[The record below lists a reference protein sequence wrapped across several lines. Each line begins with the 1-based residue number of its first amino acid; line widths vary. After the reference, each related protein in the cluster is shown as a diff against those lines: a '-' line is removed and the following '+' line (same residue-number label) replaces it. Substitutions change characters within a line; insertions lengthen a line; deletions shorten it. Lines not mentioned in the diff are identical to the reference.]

1 MKRVFWEDELPGWCS
16 GGNVGITGRI
26 KIAGEQLYT
35 LRFQTHLTTPIIVLA
50 LLASLVA
57 APVIILADGP
67 VGEDPKVGSGK
78 TDSKIGP
85 LLQGALR
92 GPEGTPGPGLKPEPQ
107 RQALGVGPDLG
118 GGKGAETQGS
128 EGFAASRTEDILGL
142 LEDDPKLGGLEE
154 TAPEEPVRFDPSGA
168 VQVYVHTTVTGEGE
182 RAALEESGVGIELFD
197 EEEGIVQ
204 GWMPLSSLESVAGL
218 EFVRRISAPDYAVPR
233 TGTVNSQGDRISRAG
248 VLRGISGLS
257 GAGVKVGV
265 ISDGVDSRADAVAT
279 GDLPGELDIDPERSG
294 TGDEGT
300 ALLEIVHDLAPG
312 ARLAFSGPGTSL
324 EMVESIRWLADEAFG
339 GTGSDIIVDDL
350 GFFAEPYFEDGIVAR
365 AAQEAAAGGAVFVS
379 SAGNS
384 AKWHYDGIF
393 AAGTGNYSAYHDFA
407 AGGGDT
413 ALGITVRKGASVII
427 LQWNDQFG
435 NSGND
440 YDLYVC
446 HRGFQPTPYNTNNGI
461 CLVSGGPQ
469 DGDDDPIEGVFIPLT
484 DPNDQRT
491 FAMDVFIHAYDN
503 TANTGGRLKLFVLR
517 GSVNEHGG
525 AEGSIFGHPGVPDVI
540 AVGAVDASDPLND
553 DIESFSSQGP
563 AQVYFPT
570 EVSRAKPDVVS
581 IDGVAITGAGGF
593 SNPFFGT
600 SAASPHVAGI
610 AALLLEADRKVHPG
624 SHRQAAAKRI
634 SQHLKD
640 TAVDLGDADF
650 DNVFGAGRA
659 DALAAVAATGLL
671 GAYTLTVNSTG
682 DGGDSDT
689 SDGVCDDGSGSCTL
703 RAAIEEANAKGGA
716 IIEFGIGG
724 MSPYTIQPGSALPE
738 VSEAVVIDGK
748 SQIEIDGTNAGVGAT
763 GLTLSGPSG
772 EVRGLAINRFGGD
785 GVVIQ
790 TAGSKILADN
800 LIGTDVTG
808 TLDLGNGGAGV
819 SITGSTGNALLGN
832 IISGNASH
840 GISISGTSA
849 GNSMI
854 AGNFIGTDATGAV
867 DLGNEGA
874 GVNIAGS
881 PNIQVAG
888 NIISGNAS
896 HGVGIS
902 GVGAADSE
910 VVGNLIGADAT
921 GPVDLGNDG
930 AGISISGASAGYV
943 VGNLV
948 HGNGTVG
955 VTVSGAGATGNII
968 GLNTITENDSH
979 GIQLDGA
986 GASGSL
992 VRLNIIGTDQGGTT
1006 DLGNG
1011 GSGVH
1016 IGGGASGNLVD
1027 KNTIA
1032 FSGGDGVTIVA
1043 AATVQN
1049 SVWENAIYS
1058 NTGLGIDLGDDG
1070 VTGNDSRDI
1079 DSGPNNLQNFPT
1091 LSAAAA
1097 NGSQI
1102 GVHGSLN
1109 SEAST
1114 VYIVDFYSN
1123 SACDA
1128 SGYSEGQVW
1137 LGYSVV
1143 QTDGNGDANIS
1154 GYFAA
1159 TGQAGRYITA
1169 TATENYTLNGST
1181 SEFSTCVQASTL
1193 PDLELPEGIEV
1204 YEGGT
1209 ATYGVKLSEQPAG
1222 AVTVFLVSSTT
1233 SVATVAPV
1241 PPSGLVF
1248 LGTNWNSPQTV
1259 TVTGVGDDD
1268 TSDGSTSILHWAVN
1282 EGKDYFLGVVGV
1294 EVHDDDL
1301 PTLSLSPAVVTVTE
1315 GGSTTY
1321 TMTLAE
1327 EPTADVTVTF
1337 DTVSGDATAVGLS
1350 SSEHD
1355 FTTSNWNT
1363 GHTVTV
1369 NGVDDDDAVDQSLVL
1384 FHRAT
1389 IGGKAHTLGRLPII
1403 VEDDEDLPALTLSP
1417 DSVSVAEGGTA
1428 TYTAAL
1434 AAAPTGEVTVY
1445 LESLDPGAASV
1456 ASDSITFTTSDWAGT
1471 EVTVTGVVDDDGLGE
1486 EAAIVHIVTIGG
1498 YSHLL
1503 GTVTVNVSDTDTA
1516 PYFVEGGTTTR
1527 SVPENATAGTD
1538 VGAPV
1543 TALDPDG
1550 GGLTYS
1556 LGSAG
1561 DEGHFDVDASS
1572 GHLSVAEGATLDFEA
1587 PGDADSDNKYEVTVS
1602 VTDSG
1607 GETDSIGVTVSVE
1620 DDLDGG
1626 LNKALPPERPT
1637 GFQSAV
1643 ENGDPNSKVSLAWDA
1658 PDSEE
1663 EPEIT
1668 DYDVRYRASGKT
1680 GWTEIDYTPIGSSGV
1695 ILEDLEVGTTY
1706 QTQVRAVNGKGP
1718 GGWSRTRWGVTGTAA
1733 NDPPFFGEG
1742 EAVSR
1747 SIEENS
1753 GTGAN
1758 VGEPVG
1764 ASDAESDVLTYSLSS
1779 LGTDHDS
1786 FVVDSTGQIRVAEN
1800 AALDFEAQN
1809 LYTVTLSVHDGTDGD
1824 GIVDTTIDETIE
1836 VTITVTNAE
1845 ELGTVALSS
1854 AQPQVGTGLTATLS
1868 DPDEGVTDEIWVW
1881 ASSADGSTG
1890 WAEISGAVSEIYTP
1904 VAGNIGNYLRVTVS
1918 YDDGEGMGK
1927 SASAVSVNAVR
1938 DIPPVNT
1945 APEFPSDE
1953 TGLRSIAE
1961 NAEAG
1966 AEVGD
1971 PVTATDADDGDTL
1984 TYNLSGTDSAFF
1996 AIGSADGQVRVAAG
2010 VSLDFE
2016 SPADSGG
2023 GNDYEVTVTATDTS
2037 NATDTVDVTIT
2048 VTDVDEP
2055 PDLSGP
2061 DSPTHPENSG
2071 AAVGAYTAAD
2081 PEGLGISWSVE
2092 GDDGGD
2098 FSIGGGVLRFKTPPD
2113 FEGPADAN
2121 GDNVYQVTVGA
2132 EDPAGNGAALAVSV
2146 EVTDV
2151 SDTVEPP
2158 KGGGGSGGGGGV
2170 GGAPPPTPLP
2180 NSAPVFSGGA
2190 SAVFSVP
2197 ENTPAGENVGTS
2209 LGAQDADGDALT
2221 YTLSGAD
2228 AGAFAV
2234 DAASGQLRTGS
2245 PLDYEAK
2252 SSYTVIVAV
2261 SDGRGGRDSI
2271 VVTIVVTDVDE
2282 TVAPMLVPAPIDNP
2296 LTQVVETVEPQT
2308 ETVVVTE
2315 QRTAI
2320 VTFPAGSRETAYQV
2334 RVDSSIG
2341 NCAANAPGGDLQ
2353 GCLTVDIFDSQGNRE
2368 RGVVLDQPATL
2379 QITLDAEELGG
2390 AEVVLAAH
2398 ERGGVRVY
2406 TREEGGAQWREVPF
2420 TMEPSSKGDITIT
2433 VTGVTSF
2440 SEFAVETDPVVFAQV
2455 EQPDGPETAPTPVAP
2470 SPPEP
2475 IPEPRQGPEPETPA
2489 QPVPIN
2495 GATARAQQPVVVP
2508 IPEGARAPVPETPPL
2523 AAVEEP
2529 DSELFSVATPAP
2541 AVEGPDSEPLSVATP
2556 AAAAG
2561 PAAGPVENAAEE
2573 GGPAEVGGFPAGG
2586 YVLLAAGAGAVVLL
2600 GIWALVRR
2608 RKGAA

>member
-1 MKRVFWEDELPGWCS
+1 M
-16 GGNVGITGRI
+16 T
-26 KIAGEQLYT
+26 
-35 LRFQTHLTTPIIVLA
+35 
-50 LLASLVA
+50 
-57 APVIILADGP
+57 
-67 VGEDPKVGSGK
+67 
-78 TDSKIGP
+78 
-85 LLQGALR
+85 
-92 GPEGTPGPGLKPEPQ
+92 
-107 RQALGVGPDLG
+107 
-118 GGKGAETQGS
+118 
-128 EGFAASRTEDILGL
+128 
-142 LEDDPKLGGLEE
+142 
-154 TAPEEPVRFDPSGA
+154 
-168 VQVYVHTTVTGEGE
+168 
-182 RAALEESGVGIELFD
+182 
-197 EEEGIVQ
+197 
-204 GWMPLSSLESVAGL
+204 
-218 EFVRRISAPDYAVPR
+218 R
-233 TGTVNSQGDRISRAG
+233 TGLG
-248 VLRGISGLS
+248 
-257 GAGVKVGV
+257 K
-265 ISDGVDSRADAVAT
+265 
-279 GDLPGELDIDPERSG
+279 
-294 TGDEGT
+294 GDEGT

-324 EMVESIRWLADEAFG
+324 EMVESIRYLADGAFG

-350 GFFAEPYFEDGIVAR
+350 GFFGEPYFEDGIVAR

-393 AAGTGNYSAYHDFA
+393 AAGTGDSSTYHDFA

-413 ALGITVRKGASVII
+413 ALGITVREGWSVII
-427 LQWNDQFG
+427 LQWNDEFG
-435 NSGND
+435 KSGND

-446 HRGFQPTPYNTNNGI
+446 HRGFQPTTYNTNNGF

-469 DGDDDPIEGVFIPLT
+469 DGNDDPIEGVFVPAA
-484 DPNDQRT
+484 DPNDPQT
-491 FAMDVFIHAYDN
+491 LAMDVFIHAYNNDD
-503 TANTGGRLKLFVLR
+503 NTGGRLKLFVLR

-525 AEGSIFGHPGVPDVI
+525 PVGSIFGHPAVPGVI

-563 AQVYFPT
+563 ARVYFPA
-570 EVSRAKPDVVS
+570 EVSRAKPDIVS
-581 IDGVAITGAGGF
+581 IDGVAITGAGNF

-600 SAASPHVAGI
+600 SASSPHVAGI

-640 TAVDLGDADF
+640 TAVDLGDTGF

-659 DALAAVAATGLL
+659 DALAAVAVTGLL
-671 GAYTLTVNSTG
+671 EAHTLTVDSTG
-682 DGGDSDT
+682 DGADSNT
-689 SDGVCDDGSGSCTL
+689 GDGVCDDGSGVCTL

-716 IIEFGIGG
+716 IIEFGISGT
-724 MSPYTIQPGSALPE
+724 SPYTIQPNPALPGI
-738 VSEAVVIDGK
+738 SGTVVIDGK

-772 EVRGLAINRFGGD
+772 EVRGLAINRFKGD

-808 TLDLGNGGAGV
+808 ASDQGNGGAGV
-819 SITGSTGNALLGN
+819 SITVSAGNALLGN
-832 IISGNASH
+832 VISGNASH
-840 GISISGTSA
+840 GVSISGGLA
-849 GNSMI
+849 GDSMI
-854 AGNFIGTDATGAV
+854 AGNFIGTDATGAA

-881 PNIQVAG
+881 PNIQVAE
-888 NIISGNAS
+888 NIISGNTS

-902 GVGAADSE
+902 GVGAANSE

-921 GPVDLGNDG
+921 GAVDLGNGG
-930 AGISISGASAGYV
+930 AGVNIAGSPNIQVAENIISG
-943 VGNLV
+943 
-948 HGNGTVG
+948 
-955 VTVSGAGATGNII
+955 
-968 GLNTITENDSH
+968 NTSH
-979 GIQLDGA
+979 GIGISGVGA
-986 GASGSL
+986 AGSL
-992 VRLNIIGTDQGGTT
+992 VRLNTIGTDQGGTT

-1016 IGGGASGNLVD
+1016 IGGGAYRNLVD

-1498 YSHLL
+1498 YTHLL

-1527 SVPENATAGTD
+1527 FVLENATAGTD

-1543 TALDPDG
+1543 TALDPGG

-1556 LGSAG
+1556 LGGTA
-1561 DEGHFDVDASS
+1561 DEGHFEVDANS
-1572 GHLSVAEGATLDFEA
+1572 GHLSVAEGATLDFEV
-1587 PGDADSDNKYEVTVS
+1587 PGDADSDNNYEVTFS

-1607 GETDSIGVTVSVE
+1607 GETDSIGVTISVVDE
-1620 DDLDGG
+1620 SEE
-1626 LNKALPPERPT
+1626 AVPPEPPPERPT
-1637 GFQSAV
+1637 GFQTAV
-1643 ENGDPNSKVSLAWDA
+1643 EEGDPNSKLSLSWGA
-1658 PDSEE
+1658 PNNGEGL
-1663 EPEIT
+1663 EIT
-1668 DYDVRYRASGKT
+1668 DYDVRYRASGET
-1680 GWTEIDYTPIGSSGV
+1680 GWTEIDYTPIGSGGV
-1695 ILEDLEVGTTY
+1695 ILEDLEEGTTY
-1706 QTQVRAVNGKGP
+1706 QTQVRAVNVKGP
-1718 GGWSRTRWGVTGTAA
+1718 GGWSRTRWGVTGTSA

-1747 SIEENS
+1747 SIEENAEA
-1753 GTGAN
+1753 GAT

-1764 ASDAESDVLTYSLSS
+1764 ASDAEGDVLTYSLSIG
-1779 LGTDHDS
+1779 GTGHDS
-1786 FVVDSTGQIRVAEN
+1786 FEVDSGGQIKVADG
-1800 AALDFEAQN
+1800 AALDFEVPSS
-1809 LYTVTLSVHDGTDGD
+1809 YTVALSVQDGKDGEGD
-1824 GIVDTTIDETIE
+1824 ADTTVDETLE
-1836 VTITVTNAE
+1836 VTIAVTNVE

-1854 AQPQVGTGLTATLS
+1854 AQPQVVTGLTATLS
-1868 DPDEGVTDEIWVW
+1868 DPDGGVTGESWVW
-1881 ASSADGSTG
+1881 ASSGSADGSTG
-1890 WAEISGAVSEIYTP
+1890 WADITGAVSEIYTP
-1904 VAGNIGNYLRVTVS
+1904 VAGDIGNYLRVTVS

-1927 SASAVSVNAVR
+1927 SASAVSDQAVR
-1938 DIPPVNT
+1938 DIPPPNT
-1945 APEFPSDE
+1945 APAFPSDQ
-1953 TGLRSIAE
+1953 TVLRSIAE
-1961 NAEAG
+1961 NTGAG
-1966 AEVGD
+1966 AYVGD
-1971 PVTATDADDGDTL
+1971 PVEATDANDGDTL
-1984 TYNLSGTDSAFF
+1984 AYSLAGADSAFF
-1996 AIGSADGQVRVAAG
+1996 VIRGSDGQIRVATGA
-2010 VSLDFE
+2010 SLDFE
-2016 SPADSGG
+2016 NPGDSGG

-2037 NATDTVDVTIT
+2037 NATDTVEVTIT
-2048 VTDVDEP
+2048 VNDVDEP
-2055 PDLSGP
+2055 PTISGA
-2061 DSPTHPENSG
+2061 DSRTHPENSG
-2071 AAVGAYTAAD
+2071 EAVGTYTAAD
-2081 PEGLGISWSVE
+2081 PEGLGISWSVA

-2121 GDNVYQVTVGA
+2121 GDNVYQVTVTA
-2132 EDPAGNGAALAVSV
+2132 ADPAGNTGGLSVAVR
-2146 EVTDV
+2146 VTNV
-2151 SDTVEPP
+2151 SETS
-2158 KGGGGSGGGGGV
+2158 GGGGSGGGS
-2170 GGAPPPTPLP
+2170 GAPPPTPLP
-2180 NSAPVFSGGA
+2180 NSAPVFSGGE
-2190 SAVFSVP
+2190 SAVISVP
-2197 ENTPAGENVGTS
+2197 ENTPAGENIGTP

-2221 YTLSGAD
+2221 YSLSGAD

-2282 TVAPMLVPAPIDNP
+2282 TVAPMLVPEPVPIDNP

-2320 VTFPAGSRETAYQV
+2320 VTFPAGSRETAYRV
-2334 RVDSSIG
+2334 RVDSGIG

-2353 GCLTVDIFDSQGNRE
+2353 GCLTVELFDSQGNRE

-2398 ERGGVRVY
+2398 EQGGVRVY
-2406 TREEGGAQWREVPF
+2406 TRKEKGGEWRELPF
-2420 TMEPSSKGDITIT
+2420 TMEPSLRGDITIT

-2440 SEFAVETDPVVFAQV
+2440 SEFAVETDPAVFAQV

-2470 SPPEP
+2470 SAPVRTE
-2475 IPEPRQGPEPETPA
+2475 EPRQEPEPEIPA

-2495 GATARAQQPVVVP
+2495 GATARAQQPVAVP

-2523 AAVEEP
+2523 PMVEEP